1 MLVISRKKDESL
13 LIGDDIKITVIE
25 THDGRV
31 RIGVSA
37 PKTVRIIRSE
47 TAEAIEFNTAATA
60 SRLPTGLLDKLKEQ
74 SGK

>member
-1 MLVISRKKDESL
+1 MLVISRKKDESI

-37 PKTVRIIRSE
+37 PKEVRIIR
-47 TAEAIEFNTAATA
+47 AEAKEASEFNIAATS
-60 SRLPTGLLDKLKEQ
+60 SRLPAGLLDKLKGQQEI
-74 SGK
+74 